1 MEILSIYF
9 NRCFFD
15 TIECRMYLKEHK
27 LVPILR
33 VIRSNE
39 DYVYIIQNE
48 LNYTHKIKKNIGNG
62 IVIKYGYF

>member
-9 NRCFFD
+9 NRCFFN
-15 TIECRMYLKEHK
+15 TIECRQYLLEHK

-33 VIRSNE
+33 VIRSDE
-39 DYVYIIQNE
+39 DYIYIIQDEKNF
-48 LNYTHKIKKNIGNG
+48 THKVKKNVGNK